1 LTEAY
6 HLTGVLEANGGS
18 APRADENHVSRT
30 EADLR
35 SGRDRLDQSPRRP
48 ADQDFTLGRDYSAGR
63 DLTPDLSGGAER
75 LKTDTDQQHE

>member
-6 HLTGVLEANGGS
+6 HLTGVFKANGGS
-18 APRADENHVSRT
+18 APRADENRISRT

-35 SGRDRLDQSPRRP
+35 PGRDGLDQSPRPP

-63 DLTPDLSGGAER
+63 DLTPDLSGGAAR